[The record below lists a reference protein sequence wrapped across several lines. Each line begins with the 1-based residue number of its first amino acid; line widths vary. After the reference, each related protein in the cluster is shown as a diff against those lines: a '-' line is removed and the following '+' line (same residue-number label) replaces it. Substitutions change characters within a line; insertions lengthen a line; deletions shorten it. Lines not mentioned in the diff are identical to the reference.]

1 MKSNINFWTFD
12 IYSKKICFF
21 YNNQEKIGSY
31 FGLFLTLVYIFAS
44 LILFIFQIIKAI
56 HRKELKVYDTTIY
69 SQEMP
74 IIDVDINQLYFAF
87 GLEYPNTATRYIDE
101 GIYTAKIT
109 FFDKQKKEDDFK
121 TVEEKDLEF
130 EKCNVDNFGKDYQNL
145 FVKDELNNS
154 YCLKNFNYTLTL
166 AGSYKYE
173 RITYIRIVLNPC
185 VNSTKNNYSCKPQ
198 EEIDK
203 RLNGGYF
210 SIVLK
215 DFGLNPSNFSY
226 PRIPTLQDLYTTI
239 DRRLY
244 KNYILNFGITEI
256 HTDTGLINDNLNK
269 EKYLQFRK
277 VLETFSLRDEKD
289 YHSGKNLI
297 LVQLRLEDTLFI
309 QKRAYTKISEIFSTI
324 GGYMQLMNTVFLLV
338 ASLINNINSEIKI
351 INSIFNF
358 NINENK
364 MILKCTS
371 LKDSYKNINLKYNN
385 LMFSSIR
392 PRNNLTIESGNK
404 SKNNL
409 IIKENDFHNIS
420 SINNISDNKGM
431 NDSQNYITIN
441 KYKNKNKNFAFDY
454 SKNGSI
460 NSGIAKFQ
468 NRDINKYPNRV
479 KFQNFYSD
487 INNMDD
493 IKYLKFNE
501 HINLNIFDYFCSSK
515 KSKKNKHIKLYNKGN
530 TFYRKKL
537 DIVHVFTIL
546 SLIEDIIKN
555 NNKFLNFM

>member
-1 MKSNINFWTFD
+1 MKTNINYIYFD
-12 IYSKKICFF
+12 MYSKKIGFY
-21 YNNQEKIGSY
+21 YNNHEKISSF
-31 FGLFLTLVYIFAS
+31 FGFFLTILYILAS
-44 LILFIFQIIKAI
+44 LILFLYELILAFQ
-56 HRKELKVYDTTIY
+56 RKNLKVYDTNIY

-74 IIDVDINQLYFAF
+74 IIDIDIDQLYFAF
-87 GLEYPNTATRYIDE
+87 GLEYPNSANRYIDE
-101 GIYTAKIT
+101 SIYTVDIT
-109 FFDKQKKEDDFK
+109 FLDRRKVNDEFITVNQQK
-121 TVEEKDLEF
+121 LEI
-130 EKCNVDNFGKDYQNL
+130 EKCKVENFGKNYQNL

-154 YCLKNFNYTLTL
+154 YCLKNFNYSLTL

-173 RITYIRIVLNPC
+173 RITYIRIVIYPC
-185 VNSTKNNYSCKPQ
+185 VNSTKNNFSCKPQ

-203 RLNGGYF
+203 KLNSGYF

-239 DRRLY
+239 DRRLN
-244 KNYILNFGITEI
+244 KNYILNYGITEI
-256 HTDTGLINDNLNK
+256 HTDTGLINGNYIK

-468 NRDINKYPNRV
+468 NRDINKYPNKV

-487 INNMDD
+487 INNIDE
-493 IKYLKFNE
+493 IKYLKFND

-515 KSKKNKHIKLYNKGN
+515 KSKKCKHIKSYNKGN
-530 TFYRKKL
+530 TFYRKQL

-546 SLIEDIIKN
+546 SLIEDIIK
-555 NNKFLNFM
+555 KQ